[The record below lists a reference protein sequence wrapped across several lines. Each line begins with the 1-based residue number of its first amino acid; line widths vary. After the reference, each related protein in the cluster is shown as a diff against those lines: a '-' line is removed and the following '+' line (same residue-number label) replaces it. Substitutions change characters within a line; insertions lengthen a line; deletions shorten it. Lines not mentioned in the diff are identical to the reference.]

1 MSSVKE
7 NKYDTIVFDTAPTG
21 HTLKFLNF
29 PNVLQK
35 GLEKLM
41 ALKEKFSGMLNQVSA
56 MFGQDGNKIDQ
67 MFQKLE

>member
-1 MSSVKE
+1 LVTNIPGIDEAMAFGKLMTSVKE

-29 PNVLQK
+29 PNILQK

-41 ALKEKFSGMLNQVSA
+41 GLKEKFSGMLS
-56 MFGQDGNKIDQ
+56 
-67 MFQKLE
+67 

>member
-1 MSSVKE
+1 MANIPGIDEAMAFGKLMSSVKE

-41 ALKEKFSGMLNQVSA
+41 ALKEKFSGMLN
-56 MFGQDGNKIDQ
+56 
-67 MFQKLE
+67 